1 MKIKFFIVNWFRE
14 NHRVRAIGTT
24 KRFHYEHNSEPI
36 LPRKLYFKRV
46 INHFS
51 FGFIIIAFSLLIGII
66 GYHSIEGLSW
76 VDALLNASM
85 ILGGMGPVSELKTQA
100 GKIFAS
106 FYALFSGI
114 VFLVTVGIIFA
125 PIVHRFLH
133 KLHIEKKTSTD

>member
-1 MKIKFFIVNWFRE
+1 MKKFQF
-14 NHRVRAIGTT
+14 
-24 KRFHYEHNSEPI
+24 EHNSEPL
-36 LPRKLYFKRV
+36 LPLQLYAKRI

-51 FGFIIIAFSLLIGII
+51 FGFIIIISSLLIGIM
-66 GYHSIEGLSW
+66 GYHFLEGINW
-76 VDALLNASM
+76 VDSLLNASM
-85 ILGGMGPVSELKTQA
+85 ILGGMGPVTELKTDA

-133 KLHIEKKTSTD
+133 KLHLEKKQANN